1 MTVPTNARRRA
12 GAALVAA
19 VAAAAVVAA
28 APLPAV
34 AAPAAD
40 AAAAPVQWAA
50 CTEPGLTAFQC
61 ATYQVP
67 LDYAKPRGQ
76 KIGIALARRPAGDPA
91 HKIGTIF
98 LNPGGPGGPGRG
110 LVGAAAAI
118 FRPEVLARY
127 DVVGF
132 DPRGIGASNPIQ
144 CFATDDEA
152 LALLNRMALVPLSR
166 EQITET
172 LAANFEYT
180 EGCKRNAGPLLTH
193 MSTLNVV
200 KDLDLLRQGVRDRLL
215 HYLGFS
221 YGTLIGATYAN
232 VFPNRVGHM
241 IIDGN
246 VDPDGRT
253 NRRLLNK
260 FERAGGF
267 EKALSGFLAACD
279 AAGPNCAFSGNARG
293 KFDALR
299 DRLRQ
304 GPATLPDG
312 SQVTID
318 DLVGFIGG
326 QLYLVSRFPGAAR
339 TLQAVY
345 EGVFQPTAPS
355 TASAASARR
364 AGEAPLANTVKARGG
379 FADDAYSFNGND
391 SFFAVNCAD
400 APLPRVPALYPAF
413 AVAFEL
419 AHPTFG
425 RSEAFSEVGCANW
438 PRVEDRYAGPWDRRT
453 RNPVLVVNPTFDPAT
468 PYVFA
473 QRMARQ
479 LGNARLLTEDGYG
492 HTTRFSACIADWYTR
507 YLLAGDLPPEG
518 TRCAQDRPPFPP
530 VTG

>member
-1 MTVPTNARRRA
+1 VTVPSNAFRRP
-12 GAALVAA
+12 GAALVAL
-19 VAAAAVVAA
+19 VAAAATIVA
-28 APLPAV
+28 APLPAL
-34 AAPAAD
+34 AEPD
-40 AAAAPVQWAA
+40 AAAAPPVQWAT
-50 CTEPGLTAFQC
+50 CTDPGLTAFQC

-67 LDYAKPRGQ
+67 LDYDRPRGQ
-76 KIGIALARRPAGDPA
+76 KIGIAIARRPAGDPT
-91 HKIGTIF
+91 KKLGTIF

-110 LVGAAAAI
+110 LVTAATAI

-152 LALLNRMALVPLSR
+152 LALLNRMSGVPITS
-166 EQITET
+166 EQINET

-180 EGCKRNAGPLLTH
+180 EGCKRNVGPLLTH

-200 KDLDLLRQGVRDRLL
+200 KDLDLLRQGVGDRLL
-215 HYLGFS
+215 SYVGFS

-232 VFPNRVGHM
+232 VFPNRVGRL

-279 AAGPNCAFSGNARG
+279 AAGPNCAFSGDARG

-326 QLYLVSRFPGAAR
+326 QLYLVSRFPGAAAV
-339 TLQAVY
+339 LQALY
-345 EGVFQPTAPS
+345 TGVFQPAAPTARS
-355 TASAASARR
+355 SSSAG
-364 AGEAPLANTVKARGG
+364 AGALARGG
-379 FADDAYSFNGND
+379 SVRGGFPDDAYSFNGND
-391 SFFAVNCAD
+391 SFFAVNCED
-400 APLPRVPALYPAF
+400 APLPRVPSLYPAF

-425 RSEAFSEVGCANW
+425 RAEAFSEVGCANW
-438 PRVEDRYAGPWDRRT
+438 PRADERYAGPWDRHT

-479 LGNARLLTEDGYG
+479 LGNARLLTLDGYG
-492 HTTRFSACIADWYTR
+492 HTTRFSACISDWYTR
-507 YLLAGDLPPEG
+507 FLLAGELPPEG
-518 TRCAQDRPPFPP
+518 TRCGQDRPPFPP